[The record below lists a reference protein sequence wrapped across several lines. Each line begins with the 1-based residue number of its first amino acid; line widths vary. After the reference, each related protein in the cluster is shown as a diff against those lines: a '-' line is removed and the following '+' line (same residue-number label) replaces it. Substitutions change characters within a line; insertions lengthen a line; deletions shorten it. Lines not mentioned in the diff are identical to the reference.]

1 MSTERLSEPLE
12 VLTMTSSRGGRR
24 VVIELVGELDLDGA
38 GRFGREVASMLE
50 EPVEVIEV
58 DATEL
63 TFADSAGLRS
73 LLLAREAA
81 ARCRVR
87 SSGSSISLGWVR
99 CWVDRSRAE
108 EYCFDSTG
116 RVGWLGRS
124 VGRRVSCPLCALSG

>member
-1 MSTERLSEPLE
+1 
-12 VLTMTSSRGGRR
+12 MTSSRGGRR

-50 EPVEVIEV
+50 EPVGVIEV

-81 ARCRVR
+81 ARSGAILCLGPVSRQVQRVIDLA
-87 SSGSSISLGWVR
+87 GLGEV
-99 CWVDRSRAE
+99 
-108 EYCFDSTG
+108 
-116 RVGWLGRS
+116 LGRPKPS
-124 VGRRVSCPLCALSG
+124 